1 MTNIQHRPLQVSPLA
16 GDNQQAPGLII
27 GVVETPLS
35 NDQKAADPDGPNTS
49 ATAVESTDDQ
59 IIRIRTDNRVP
70 IKLSQFV
77 NGAADRYLTAARP
90 FIETP
95 S

>member
-1 MTNIQHRPLQVSPLA
+1 MSPLA
-16 GDNQQAPGLII
+16 GDNQQAPGLIV
-27 GVVETPLS
+27 GVVGSLLS
-35 NDQKAADPDGPNTS
+35 MINKAADPDGRNTS
-49 ATAVESTDDQ
+49 ATAVETTDDQ

-77 NGAADRYLTAARP
+77 NGAADRYLTTARP

-95 S
+95 N